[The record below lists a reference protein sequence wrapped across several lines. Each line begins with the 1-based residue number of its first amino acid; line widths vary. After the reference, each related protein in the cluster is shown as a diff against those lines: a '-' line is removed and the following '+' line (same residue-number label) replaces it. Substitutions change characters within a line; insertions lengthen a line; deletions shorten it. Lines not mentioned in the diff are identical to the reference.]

1 MKYDVASKVVI
12 DIGKEAILQRFFGLD
27 TSSIHLI
34 EELPEETVSLKR
46 TDFPLLVILKD
57 GQELIVLLEIQTYFD
72 RDFVIRLIDYTAR
85 FMLKYHQKIIP
96 SVLLLTPSPG
106 ATGFYE
112 DDIFAF
118 KYRVIRLWEEQ
129 SANFMDDIRLYPF
142 LPLMEGGREIL
153 EEADTRIY
161 NDTEIS
167 IETKADLL
175 TAMAIFA
182 GLKDRE
188 LTTWLIERRRDI
200 MIQSVAY
207 EIIKEEGI
215 KEGIREGRLE
225 GLRDAI
231 SLGLEIKFG
240 TDGLILYE
248 EVQKIEAIEKL
259 ELIKEAIK
267 IAEKIEE
274 IEKLL

>member
-1 MKYDVASKVVI
+1 
-12 DIGKEAILQRFFGLD
+12 
-27 TSSIHLI
+27 
-34 EELPEETVSLKR
+34 
-46 TDFPLLVILKD
+46 
-57 GQELIVLLEIQTYFD
+57 
-72 RDFVIRLIDYTAR
+72 
-85 FMLKYHQKIIP
+85 
-96 SVLLLTPSPG
+96 
-106 ATGFYE
+106 
-112 DDIFAF
+112 
-118 KYRVIRLWEEQ
+118 
-129 SANFMDDIRLYPF
+129 MDDLRLYPF
-142 LPLMEGGREIL
+142 LPLMKGDRNVL
-153 EEADTRIY
+153 EEAETRIY
-161 NDTEIS
+161 NNTEINL
-167 IETKADLL
+167 ETKADLL

-182 GLKDRE
+182 GIKDRE

>member
-1 MKYDVASKVVI
+1 
-12 DIGKEAILQRFFGLD
+12 
-27 TSSIHLI
+27 
-34 EELPEETVSLKR
+34 
-46 TDFPLLVILKD
+46 
-57 GQELIVLLEIQTYFD
+57 
-72 RDFVIRLIDYTAR
+72 
-85 FMLKYHQKIIP
+85 MLRYHQKVIP
-96 SVLLLTPSPG
+96 SVLLLTPSPS
-106 ATGFYE
+106 ATGIYE
-112 DDIFAF
+112 DDIFTF
-118 KYRVIRLWEEQ
+118 RYRVIRLWEEQ
-129 SANFMDDIRLYPF
+129 SINFMDDLRLYPF
-142 LPLMEGGREIL
+142 LPLMKGDRNVL
-153 EEADTRIY
+153 EEAETRIY
-161 NDTEIS
+161 NNTEINL
-167 IETKADLL
+167 ETKADLL

-182 GLKDRE
+182 GIKDRE

>member
-1 MKYDVASKVVI
+1 
-12 DIGKEAILQRFFGLD
+12 
-27 TSSIHLI
+27 
-34 EELPEETVSLKR
+34 
-46 TDFPLLVILKD
+46 
-57 GQELIVLLEIQTYFD
+57 
-72 RDFVIRLIDYTAR
+72 
-85 FMLKYHQKIIP
+85 
-96 SVLLLTPSPG
+96 
-106 ATGFYE
+106 
-112 DDIFAF
+112 
-118 KYRVIRLWEEQ
+118 
-129 SANFMDDIRLYPF
+129 
-142 LPLMEGGREIL
+142 
-153 EEADTRIY
+153 
-161 NDTEIS
+161 
-167 IETKADLL
+167 
-175 TAMAIFA
+175 MAIFA
-182 GLKDRE
+182 GIKDRE